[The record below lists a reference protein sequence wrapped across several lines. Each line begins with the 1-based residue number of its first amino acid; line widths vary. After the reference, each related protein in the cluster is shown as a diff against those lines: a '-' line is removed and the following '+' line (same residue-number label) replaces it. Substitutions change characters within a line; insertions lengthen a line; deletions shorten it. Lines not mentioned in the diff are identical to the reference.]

1 MKQCTDRIAAFVI
14 EHLPDSLTARR
25 ACLEDLLIMLGD
37 EHPLHGEVARRLS
50 LIEQSELNQ
59 MKLAMDF
66 RGRCERPESTDGV
79 QDKYIATAREII
91 RLTKGEQWAKVEGFV
106 FEVGAMLQQR
116 LQP

>member
-1 MKQCTDRIAAFVI
+1 MTQCTDRIAAFVI
-14 EHLPDSLTARR
+14 EHLPDSLVARR
-25 ACLEDLLIMLGD
+25 ACLEDLLLMLGD

-50 LIEQSELNQ
+50 LIEQSEANQ

-66 RGRCERPESTDGV
+66 RVRCTHAAEVGV
-79 QDKYIATAREII
+79 EDKYIATAREII
-91 RLTKGEQWAKVEGFV
+91 RLTKGEQWAKVDNFV